1 MALEWLKALHLYLLG
16 KLSTW
21 QQLIIC
27 LDTLNSYMEV
37 LRGHIG
43 LLYGSEVVDRLSSL
57 GLHKDDCRLAGMLI
71 ELAGDERIATL
82 DGCDFLRIC
91 NVRLMGLLNSC
102 HLTHEGLVSQ
112 FVGDQ
117 TDDLQTCMISI
128 EYVYGRR
135 ISWDF
140 KDLVTVLVRTGS
152 SFEDAVRCILH
163 GDYSAPSSWAD
174 VYLQKDDEYRAN
186 RGPLFE
192 NLQLDSI
199 ESGDEAD
206 VNRRSY

>member
-1 MALEWLKALHLYLLG
+1 MAEGSASPSAWEIEYM
-16 KLSTW
+16 STAYNMS
-21 QQLIIC
+21 
-27 LDTLNSYMEV
+27 LDALNSYMEV
-37 LRGHIG
+37 LREHID

-57 GLHKDDCRLAGMLI
+57 SLHQNDCRLAGMLLQ
-71 ELAGDERIATL
+71 LAGDESIVTL
-82 DGCDFLRIC
+82 DGYDFLRIC

-102 HLTHEGLVSQ
+102 HLTPEGLVSQ

-117 TDDLQTCMISI
+117 TDDLETCMISI

-140 KDLVTVLVRTGS
+140 KDLVVVLVRTGL
-152 SFEDAVRCILH
+152 SFEDAVRGILH
-163 GDYSAPSSWAD
+163 GDYDTPSSWAD
-174 VYLQKDDEYRAN
+174 VYRQKDDEYRAN

-206 VNRRSY
+206 VDRGSY